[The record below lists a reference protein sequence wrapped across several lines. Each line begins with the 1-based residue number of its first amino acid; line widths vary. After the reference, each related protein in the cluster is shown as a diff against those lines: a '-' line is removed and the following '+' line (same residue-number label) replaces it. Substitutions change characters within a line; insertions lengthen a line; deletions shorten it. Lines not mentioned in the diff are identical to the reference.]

1 MVAADE
7 YLTAFAS
14 DRSHMLKEDGSW
26 LAEPPTYPCI
36 QTQGK
41 WQVQNLAALNTNSET
56 SMTARHGI
64 FMEQHNSAGRAADKI
79 QRVRHSIDAGL
90 IPWCGKGSF
99 SQNHLSV

>member
-1 MVAADE
+1 MCLFVLLLARLFRVVAADE
-7 YLTAFAS
+7 YLAAFAS

-56 SMTARHGI
+56 SMTASVLLLTRYSHG
-64 FMEQHNSAGRAADKI
+64 AA
-79 QRVRHSIDAGL
+79 
-90 IPWCGKGSF
+90 
-99 SQNHLSV
+99 